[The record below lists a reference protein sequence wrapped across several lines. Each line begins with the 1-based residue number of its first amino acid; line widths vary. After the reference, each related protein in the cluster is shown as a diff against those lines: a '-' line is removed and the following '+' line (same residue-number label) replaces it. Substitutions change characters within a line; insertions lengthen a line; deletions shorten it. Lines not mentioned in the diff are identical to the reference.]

1 MKDNQNKSVMTAE
14 RKQAEITARQYLRYE
29 GYFPGFNFTIEQVAK
44 LMDSYASLRVAE
56 ATKEMY
62 PKEFIL
68 WKDANADYDE
78 EDELYFTTTDEMMG
92 IGTWL
97 TFEAVFEYW
106 KQNIRK

>member
-1 MKDNQNKSVMTAE
+1 MTDE
-14 RKQAEITARQYLRYE
+14 RKQAGKILADELSLDRLTPLQWE
-29 GYFPGFNFTIEQVAK
+29 GIMRAME
-44 LMDSYASLRVAE
+44 SYASLKVSE

-68 WKDANADYDE
+68 WKDENADYDE

>member
-1 MKDNQNKSVMTAE
+1 MTDE
-14 RKQAEITARQYLRYE
+14 RKQAEEILQRYKIMSQIICPLHLVSI
-29 GYFPGFNFTIEQVAK
+29 GVA
-44 LMDSYASLRVAE
+44 LEAMESYASLKVAE

-68 WKDANADYDE
+68 WKDENADYDE

-97 TFEAVFEYW
+97 TFEIVFEYW

>member
-1 MKDNQNKSVMTAE
+1 MTDE
-14 RKQAEITARQYLRYE
+14 RKQAEEILYKYYMDRSISTYE
-29 GYFPGFNFTIEQVAK
+29 ACLKSMHE
-44 LMDSYASLRVAE
+44 YAALKVAE

-68 WKDANADYDE
+68 WKDENADYDE

-97 TFEAVFEYW
+97 TFEIVFEYW